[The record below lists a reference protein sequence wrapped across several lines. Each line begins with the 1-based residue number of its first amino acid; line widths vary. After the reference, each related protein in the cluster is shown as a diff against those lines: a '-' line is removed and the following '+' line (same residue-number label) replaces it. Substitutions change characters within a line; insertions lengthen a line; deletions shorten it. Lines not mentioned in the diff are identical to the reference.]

1 MKTLNV
7 GMIRAGFMGKAHSL
21 AYAAMPMFFW
31 PPPAYRPTQS
41 GTADR
46 VAAAEKLVGVP
57 TAPVDVEDEVVTMLR
72 FANGA
77 VGSMEA
83 TRNAYGRNNFLT
95 FEVHG
100 TTGSI
105 HFNYER
111 RDELQVFFASDPPD
125 RRGFRTINTGPAHP
139 YGGGLWPIPALGIG
153 YGETKIIE
161 CYDLFKAI
169 VDGTSASPDFR
180 DGYQIARIEA
190 ANQDS
195 SADTVWVDIPP
206 LEDWA

>member
-7 GMIRAGFMGKAHSL
+7 GVIGAGFMGKAPSL

-31 PPPAYRPTQS
+31 PSPALPHRKIIAEITEDRAKEAARRFGYES
-41 GTADR
+41 YTADWRR
-46 VAAAEKLVGVP
+46 V
-57 TAPVDVEDEVVTMLR
+57 VEDRSIDIVDIATPNNTHPEIAIAALEAGKHVICEKPLASRTEQARMMCEAARKAGVV
-72 FANGA
+72 
-77 VGSMEA
+77 
-83 TRNAYGRNNFLT
+83 
-95 FEVHG
+95 H
-100 TTGSI
+100 
-105 HFNYER
+105 
-111 RDELQVFFASDPPD
+111 
-125 RRGFRTINTGPAHP
+125 TGPAHP

-190 ANQDS
+190 AIQDS
-195 SADTVWVDIPP
+195 SADKVWVDIPP
-206 LEDWA
+206 LEDGA